1 MRRFF
6 MALTASVALAT
17 AASAAGA
24 VDAKTPERGDQ
35 VMVLNQD
42 PVTGE
47 FGAFGCSDI
56 SWFGT
61 IELAGTTYGMALYSI
76 EGRFTGNGTVLQYEE
91 GWAVWTGQ
99 FVLDQE
105 LKLVD
110 CEPGEVV
117 LAGVDRG
124 TGSGND
130 KFRSNGT
137 VDQADDPFSQ
147 WLGRRVHQDGVVGP
161 IEYQDLPLFG
171 FRGNLRLN

>member
-91 GWAVWTGQ
+91 GWAVWTEQ
-99 FVLDQE
+99 FVLDEGQ
-105 LKLVD
+105 LVD
-110 CEPGEVV
+110 CAPGEVV

-147 WLGRRVHQDGVVGP
+147 WLGRRVHQDGVVGL
-161 IEYQDLPLFG
+161 IEYQDQQFVG
-171 FRGNLRLN
+171 FHGNLRLN